1 MRKQSA
7 ILRCS
12 AVIAL
17 ALGVFCLLLAGP
29 GSAAAGTAK
38 YPAKGIDV
46 IVPFAPG
53 AGTDLMGRVVAEA
66 LSKKWG
72 VPVNVVNKPGGN
84 TIIGVNEV
92 MRAAHDGY
100 TLLVDSPGSSSMQVG
115 MKDLPY
121 KVEERTFVARAAA
134 SPMAFIV
141 PANSPWKDLKA
152 VAEAEK
158 KDPGALTWTSLGGA
172 SGVDL
177 VMQQFFKAAGIDV
190 PKTRMVTYP
199 GAAMPRSVKGLI
211 YGLRVHAGVPP
222 EQLEWHGHNDFY
234 KVLINASTA
243 WLYGCCG
250 ANGTLLGIGERT
262 GNTPLEG
269 LVFEYAGLR
278 GTLDGMDT
286 TAITEIARYFADEI
300 GYEIPLTRQFY
311 RYVPPRPLE
320 EIEADIR
327 IIEKD
332 IMEMLRDITN

>member
-1 MRKQSA
+1 MRTNPA
-7 ILRCS
+7 ILKWF

-17 ALGVFCLLLAGP
+17 ALGVFCLFLAGP
-29 GSAAAGTAK
+29 RSAAAAAAK

-92 MRAAHDGY
+92 MRASRDGY
-100 TLLVDSPGSSSMQVG
+100 TLLVDSPGSSSMQVD

-152 VAEAEK
+152 VAEAAK
-158 KDPGALTWTSLGGA
+158 KDPGALSWTSLGGA

-177 VMQQFFKAAGIDV
+177 VMRQFFKAAGIDV
-190 PKTRMVTYP
+190 GKSKMVTYP
-199 GAAMPRSVKGLI
+199 GAAPATNAVAGGHAQLGAATAGTILALVRGGNARCIGVTSPEKMSDLPDVPTTIQQGFPAVDAAFWVGISGPAGLPANVVSAWSEAVSEVLKDPEVATKLTRVTSVP
-211 YGLRVHAGVPP
+211 A
-222 EQLEWHGHNDFY
+222 
-234 KVLINASTA
+234 
-243 WLYGCCG
+243 
-250 ANGTLLGIGERT
+250 LLGPEDFKKFIREESRT
-262 GNTPLEG
+262 VKELMGG
-269 LVFEYAGLR
+269 
-278 GTLDGMDT
+278 
-286 TAITEIARYFADEI
+286 
-300 GYEIPLTRQFY
+300 Q
-311 RYVPPRPLE
+311 
-320 EIEADIR
+320 
-327 IIEKD
+327 
-332 IMEMLRDITN
+332 